1 MRRRLLP
8 LVLCLAGWLA
18 GAPGAGAQT
27 APDPLLASLVADR
40 ISVDAGRTL
49 SAEGNVEVFFDGA
62 RLTASR
68 IVYDAGADAIRI
80 EGPIRLI
87 DASGSVLIADSAE
100 LDTDLTNGILRS
112 ARLVLDQQLQ
122 LAASEIARD
131 GGRYTRLRRVVASSC
146 QVCASNPTPLW
157 EIRASGVVHD
167 QEERQLYFE
176 DAQVRIA
183 GIPVFYFPRL
193 RLPDPTLDRARGFLI
208 PDVASSNQLGFGF
221 KIPYF
226 LPIGDSAD
234 VTLTPY
240 LAPGTRTLEGRY
252 RQVFENGE
260 MRFDGALT
268 FWDDILDGEARA
280 YLFGNGA
287 FRLPQGYNLTFQL
300 QTVSDP
306 TYLNDYDYSGLDR
319 LTSAVFLSRV
329 DATELT
335 LAGVIGY
342 ESLREA
348 DLEDESAL
356 PRYVGVARNVRA
368 LPTGAL
374 GGDAWLTVDGRIIY
388 RTSDENIT
396 GLDDAR
402 IGVAGDWSREWVGP
416 QGLVF
421 GATGALALDA
431 YAIRNDDLYPST
443 LSRATPAVAVGLRWP
458 LEKIEA
464 GGARQVLEPVA
475 QLAWSQSYGG
485 TPPNEDSTVVEFDE
499 GNLFALS
506 RYPGVDRYEQ
516 GLRANL
522 GFSWMR
528 SVPDGLLVG
537 VTAGRIFRFD
547 DEEQF
552 PQGTGLTG
560 TRSDWLAAFRLR
572 MNDDFW
578 LTSRSLFDDSLDFT
592 QSETRLDWV
601 GDWGALSTSYLWNV
615 EVPEEDATQP
625 ISEWALAASY
635 EINRNWVGR
644 ADWRYDFIAGQAA
657 RAGLGLLYRN
667 ECVGV
672 DLSVSRRFTSS
683 TPSEPIT
690 SFDVRLSLNGFGSDN
705 DGRAYRRS
713 CTG

>member
-1 MRRRLLP
+1 MRRRFLP
-8 LVLCLAGWLA
+8 FALWLA
-18 GAPGAGAQT
+18 GALGAAAQT
-27 APDPLLASLVADR
+27 APDALLATLVADR
-40 ISVDAGRTL
+40 VNVDAERRL

-68 IVYDAGADAIRI
+68 ILYDPEADAIRI

-112 ARLVLDQQLQ
+112 ARMVLDQQLQ
-122 LAASEIARD
+122 LAAGEIARD

-146 QVCASNPTPLW
+146 EVCADNPTPLW

-167 QEERQLYFE
+167 QLERQLYFE
-176 DAQVRIA
+176 DAQVRVA

-208 PDVASSNQLGFGF
+208 PDVASSSQLGFGF
-221 KIPYF
+221 KLPYF
-226 LPIGDSAD
+226 VPIGDSAD

-252 RQVFENGE
+252 RQVFVNGE

-287 FRLPQGYNLTFQL
+287 FALPRDYSLSFQI

-306 TYLNDYDYSGLDR
+306 TYLNDYDYSDLDR
-319 LTSAVFLSRV
+319 LTSAIFLSRV
-329 DATELT
+329 NARELT
-335 LAGVIGY
+335 LAGLIGY
-342 ESLREA
+342 DSLREA
-348 DLEDESAL
+348 DLEEESAL
-356 PRYVGVARNVRA
+356 PRYVGVVRNVRS

-374 GGDAWLTVDGRIIY
+374 GGTAWLTLDGRVIY
-388 RTSDENIT
+388 RTSDANIT

-402 IGVAGDWSREWVGP
+402 IGAAGDWSREWVGP

-421 GATGALALDA
+421 GATAALALDA
-431 YAIRNDDLYPST
+431 YAIRNDDLYPSSLT
-443 LSRATPAVAVGLRWP
+443 RATPGAAIGLRWP

-475 QLAWSQSYGG
+475 QLAWSDSYGG

-522 GFSWMR
+522 GVSWTR

-537 VTAGRIFRFD
+537 VTAGRIFRFED
-547 DEEQF
+547 QDQF

-560 TRSDWLAAFRLR
+560 TRSDWLGAIRLR
-572 MNDDFW
+572 LGDDFW
-578 LTSRSLFDDSLDFT
+578 VTSRSLFNDSFDFT
-592 QSETRLDWV
+592 QSETRLDWL

-635 EINRNWVGR
+635 EINRHWVGR
-644 ADWRYDFIAGQAA
+644 VDWRYDFIAEQAA

-667 ECVGV
+667 ECIGV

-690 SFDVRLSLNGFGSDN
+690 SFDLKLSLNGIGSDN

>member
-8 LVLCLAGWLA
+8 LAFCLAVAA
-18 GAPGAGAQT
+18 GASSMAQT
-27 APDPLLASLVADR
+27 AEPLLATLVADR
-40 ISVDAGRTL
+40 VSVDAERRL
-49 SAEGNVEVFFDGA
+49 IAEGNVEVFFDGA

-68 IVYDAGADAIRI
+68 VIYDRAADEVLID
-80 EGPIRLI
+80 GPIRLI
-87 DASGSVLIADSAE
+87 DGSGSVLIADSAQ
-100 LDTDLTNGILRS
+100 LDADLSDGLLRS
-112 ARLVLDQQLQ
+112 ARLVLEQQLQ
-122 LAASEIARD
+122 LAAAEIARD

-146 QVCASNPTPLW
+146 EVCAGNPTPLW

-167 QEERQLYFE
+167 QLERQLYFE
-176 DAQVRIA
+176 DAQIRVA
-183 GIPVFYFPRL
+183 GVPVFYFPRL

-221 KIPYF
+221 KLPYF
-226 LPIGDSAD
+226 VPLGDSAD

-268 FWDDILDGEARA
+268 FWDDILDGQTRA

-287 FRLPQGYNLTFQL
+287 FALPQDYTLQFQI

-306 TYLNDYDYSGLDR
+306 TYLNDYDYSDLDR
-319 LTSAVFLSRV
+319 LTSALVLSRV
-329 DATELT
+329 DADELT
-335 LAGVIGY
+335 LAGLIGY

-348 DLEDESAL
+348 DIESSSAL
-356 PRYVGVARNVRA
+356 PRYVATARNTRR

-374 GGDAWLTVDGRIIY
+374 GGDAWFTLDGRIIY
-388 RTSDENIT
+388 RTSDEDVT

-402 IGVAGDWSREWVGP
+402 IGAAADWSRDWVGP

-421 GATGALALDA
+421 GATTALAVDA
-431 YAIRNDDLYPST
+431 YAIADDDQYPPT
-443 LSRATPAVAVGLRWP
+443 LSRATPAVALGLRWP

-475 QLAWSQSYGG
+475 QLAWSRSYGG

-506 RYPGVDRYEQ
+506 RYPGVDVYEE

-522 GFSWMR
+522 GVSWMR
-528 SVPDGLLVG
+528 SVPGGLLLG
-537 VTAGRIFRFD
+537 ATAGRVFRFD
-547 DEEQF
+547 DKDQF
-552 PQGTGLTG
+552 PQGTGLDG
-560 TRSDWLAAFRLR
+560 TRSDWLAALRLR
-572 MNDDFW
+572 MGDDLW
-578 LTSRSLFDDSLDFT
+578 VTSRSLFDDSFEFT

-601 GDWGALSTSYLWNV
+601 ADWGAISTAYLWNV
-615 EVPEEDATQP
+615 EVPEENATQP
-625 ISEWALAASY
+625 ISEWALAANY
-635 EINRNWVGR
+635 EFTPNWVGR
-644 ADWRYDFIAGQAA
+644 VDWRYDFINDQAA

-667 ECVGV
+667 ECIGV
-672 DLSVSRRFTSS
+672 DLSVSRRFTST
-683 TPSEPIT
+683 TPTEPIT
-690 SFDVRLSLNGFGSDN
+690 SFDIKLSLNGFGTGN
-705 DGRAYRRS
+705 DGREFRRS